1 MKIES
6 RKRHTIMDGSVV
18 MFATAFDESK
28 GVLGPSYDARGP
40 FEVSASRDAV
50 IVHRADCRSSE
61 HVDALIQAI
70 RNAARQARMLAHDDR
85 GCYREVPNG
94 ENGQ

>member
-28 GVLGPSYDARGP
+28 GALGKSYDARGP
-40 FEVSASRDAV
+40 FEVSASRNAV
-50 IVHRADCRSSE
+50 IVHHADCRTSE
-61 HVDALIQAI
+61 HVDALIQAV
-70 RNAARQARMLAHDDR
+70 RNAAAQARMLAHDDR
-85 GCYREVPNG
+85 GNYREVSK
-94 ENGQ
+94 ENND